1 MSRLEE
7 KNIYDLEKF
16 YRRNLIN
23 SLSGFKSA
31 NLIGTMSANHVPNL
45 AIFTSVHYIG
55 ANPPLLGFN
64 VRPATVPRHTYENIL
79 SNGFFTIN
87 HISENHYKQAHEA
100 SARYRKDISEFDMVG
115 LTPEYSSTHPAP
127 YVEESPVKIGLQL
140 EEFHKIKANSTTLVV
155 GKIIELIIPDR
166 IIRPDGT
173 VRLEK
178 LGVVTV
184 SGLDTYHSTNE
195 LAKLPYAKPR

>member
-7 KNIYDLEKF
+7 KDISNLEKF
-16 YRRNLIN
+16 YRKNLIN
-23 SLSGFKSA
+23 SLSGYKSA
-31 NLIGTMSANHVPNL
+31 NLIGTVSANQVPNL
-45 AIFTSVHYIG
+45 AVFTSVHHIG
-55 ANPPLLGFN
+55 ANPPLFGFN

-79 SNGFFTIN
+79 NNSFFTIN
-87 HISENHYKQAHEA
+87 HIDENHYKQAHEA
-100 SARYRKDISEFDMVG
+100 SARYRKDVSEFDMVG

-127 YVEESPVKIGLQL
+127 YVEESAVKIGLQL
-140 EEFHKIKANSTTLVV
+140 EEFHKIKANNTTLVV
-155 GKIIELIIPDR
+155 GRIIELIIPDR
-166 IIRPDGT
+166 FIRPDGT

-184 SGLDTYHSTNE
+184 SGLDTYHSTHE